1 MSKTLTE
8 APFDLTALVENLV
21 TEDDEPV
28 DNLFSEKQQRLLAEP
43 LYSSWTPP
51 PSEEEDPERPRP
63 FLAAT
68 NVGIFPTV
76 HQPPLVPD
84 VFVSLDVSVPAD
96 WHAKSGRSYFFWEF
110 GKAPEVVVEIVS
122 NRKGGELSS
131 KLRDY
136 ARMAVPYYI
145 VYDPTRQLS
154 DDVLWV
160 YERRGAKYE
169 SRNDLRL
176 PDVGLSLVLWS
187 GVFEEKE
194 ETWLRWC
201 DADGTLLLTG
211 RERAARAEESAA
223 LAKEHADRAE
233 ENAARAEEQAAR
245 AEEHAARA
253 EERATQ
259 AEERAMRLAVKLR
272 ELGLDPEQ
280 F

>member
-8 APFDLTALVENLV
+8 TPFHLTAMVENLV

-51 PSEEEDPERPRP
+51 PDEENPEHPRL

-84 VFVSLDVSVPAD
+84 VFVSLDVTVPAD
-96 WHAKSGRSYFFWEF
+96 WHAKSGRSYFFGEF
-110 GKAPEVVVEIVS
+110 GKPPEVVVEIVS
-122 NRKGGELSS
+122 NRKGSELSS

-154 DDVLWV
+154 NDVLWV

-176 PDVGLSLVLWS
+176 PDVGLSLMLWS
-187 GVFEEKE
+187 GVFEEKD

-201 DADGTLLLTG
+201 DADGILLLTG
-211 RERAARAEESAA
+211 RERAARAEE
-223 LAKEHADRAE
+223 
-233 ENAARAEEQAAR
+233 N
-245 AEEHAARA
+245 AARA
-253 EERATQ
+253 EERATH
-259 AEERAMRLAVKLR
+259 AEEQAMRLAAKLL